1 MASEVIKTRKLANVS
16 AQETI
21 TSELLSRIGRDWHV
35 GDRLPPVKELAL
47 QLGAGESNTYLAV
60 RGLASAGVLDC
71 RQRRGTYIVKL
82 PEDKVTGGTGLARG
96 TIQGKRIC
104 VYQTDEVIE
113 GFVRQ
118 MIDAFTRE
126 LADSGANIETC
137 YMPLVQKNQIG
148 SFENRDC
155 DAAVLFN
162 PCAMQSFESQP
173 GQHLVVVAVSAQH
186 IIHLPEQFDIVAID
200 DHHGG
205 VLAGQA
211 FGKSDDQDVC
221 FIGRG
226 MTPDLSRF
234 DPISS
239 TRLYGFEAG
248 LDQLIPLNHLIIV
261 PGYSSISGGKAFRRF
276 IKLNPRPSKVFA
288 ASDDLALGFIAAAE
302 SQGLS
307 AGVDYQII
315 GFDGQV
321 RGQTLEEGA
330 LSTITLPTEE
340 MGRRAAQLLV
350 ERFNAPS
357 RPNHRLLLDCAYRQ
371 GFSTTH

>member
-1 MASEVIKTRKLANVS
+1 MASEVVKTRKLANVS
-16 AQETI
+16 AQQTI
-21 TSELLSRIGRDWHV
+21 TIELLSRIGSEWKV
-35 GDRLPPVKELAL
+35 GDRLPPVKELAN

-60 RGLASAGVLDC
+60 RELASEGVLDC
-71 RQRRGTYIVKL
+71 RQRRGTFVVRL
-82 PEDKVTGGTGLARG
+82 PESKSHKSAKVERN

-104 VYQTDEVIE
+104 IYQTTEPLE

-118 MIDAFTRE
+118 MIDSFRKN
-126 LADSGANIETC
+126 LANSGAILEVRT
-137 YMPLVQKNQIG
+137 MPESRACDSLA
-148 SFENRDC
+148 FENSDC

-162 PCAMQSFESQP
+162 PLTAHAFVPRS

-186 IIHLPEQFDIVAID
+186 VINLPECFDIVAID

-211 FGKSDDQDVC
+211 FAKSGMSDVC

-226 MTPDLSRF
+226 LPPDFSRY

-239 TRLYGFEAG
+239 TRLYGLEAG
-248 LDQLIPLNHLIIV
+248 LDQLIDPDNLFVV
-261 PGYSSISGGKAFRRF
+261 PGYSPISGGKAFRRYF
-276 IKLNPRPSKVFA
+276 KLNARPQCIFA
-288 ASDDLALGFIAAAE
+288 ASDDLAIGFIAAAE
-302 SQGLS
+302 AQGLH

-321 RGQTLEEGA
+321 RGQMLEEGA
-330 LSTITLPTEE
+330 LSTIQVPTQE

-350 ERFNAPS
+350 ERFNCPS
-357 RPNHRLLLDCAYRQ
+357 RPNHRLLLDCTYRQ
-371 GFSTTH
+371 GFTAKH